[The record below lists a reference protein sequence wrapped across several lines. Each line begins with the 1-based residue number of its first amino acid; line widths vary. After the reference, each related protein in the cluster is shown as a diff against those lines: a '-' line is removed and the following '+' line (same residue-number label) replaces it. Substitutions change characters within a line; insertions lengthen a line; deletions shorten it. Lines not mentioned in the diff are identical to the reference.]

1 MENELKFTS
10 EDEVKTSCPYG
21 FTAADKMYKPLTW
34 FKIIKAIF
42 VKIK

>member
-1 MENELKFTS
+1 MKGKVIFTK
-10 EDEVKTSCPYG
+10 EDEKPLKCPYG
-21 FTAADKMYKPLTW
+21 FTSADKMYKPLTW

>member
-1 MENELKFTS
+1 MVKITEETPLK
-10 EDEVKTSCPYG
+10 CPYG